1 MPRLSSSVVA
11 PAPYPGAPVRRAGKL
26 PSMLVLRS
34 VSLHRFKAAF
44 DPPAVE
50 LGPFSLLIGRNGSGK
65 STVLEALQWIDTT
78 LRRDAREAT
87 ERYRGVLDVVNL
99 RSQVNVPY
107 FGVDLLWEENRTQG
121 RRYNYHLK
129 VVASDDNT
137 PVIIEE
143 TLTASSGDIPSEE
156 LIRTSDTGR
165 QLVHGGI
172 TVQEPDRLALGL
184 LGSVTTSGDAG
195 TLLRDWWTGA
205 VFLRLSPS
213 RLAESALA
221 HRRSFDPLL
230 DEEGHN
236 LPALL
241 NELSIDQRTNLVEA
255 IRDVLPSMRDV
266 QVSTEGSERN
276 QRANYALLERMPY
289 RGRAGKYQFPI
300 PAWMLSEG
308 TRRLTAILALLTHD
322 PPPSLLCIEEVENG
336 LDPWTIQAVIGHLR
350 QASDRESQ
358 IVLTTHSPWLLDNVP
373 LDSVLLV
380 RREEGNTIYAR
391 FDALAD
397 VAAFDPSLPPGTRYI
412 NMEQ

>member
-1 MPRLSSSVVA
+1 VVA
-11 PAPYPGAPVRRAGKL
+11 HNPVDLIGRL
-26 PSMLVLRS
+26 DHVLVLSS

-44 DPPAVE
+44 DPPPVK
-50 LGPFSLLIGRNGSGK
+50 LQPFSLLIGRNGSGK

-99 RSQVNVPY
+99 RSQGKVPY
-107 FGVDLLWEENRTQG
+107 FEVELVWDDTEKPSP
-121 RRYNYHLK
+121 RYRYTVK
-129 VVASDDNT
+129 VISSEDNT
-137 PVIIEE
+137 PEISQESLRVIS
-143 TLTASSGDIPSEE
+143 ADGAFEE
-156 LIRTSDTGR
+156 LIRTTADGR
-165 QLVHGGI
+165 QLVDGGI
-172 TVQEPDRLALGL
+172 TVQEPDRLALAL
-184 LGSVTTSGDAG
+184 LGSIRSSNGASAV
-195 TLLRDWWTGA
+195 LRDWWTDA

-241 NELSIDQRTNLVEA
+241 NELSDSQRTSLVRA
-255 IRDVLPSMRDV
+255 IQEVLPGMRGV
-266 QVSTEGSERN
+266 EVSTEGSERN

-308 TRRLTAILALLTHD
+308 TRRLTAILALLVHD
-322 PPPSLLCIEEVENG
+322 PPPSILCIEEVENG
-336 LDPWTIQAVIGHLR
+336 LDPWTVQAVLQHLR
-350 QASDRESQ
+350 QSSDEKTQ
-358 IVLTTHSPWLLDNVP
+358 VVLTTHSPWLLDHVP

-380 RREEGNTIYAR
+380 RREEGNTIYER
-391 FDALAD
+391 FGDLD
-397 VAAFDPSLPPGTRYI
+397 TVAAFDPSLPAGTRYV
-412 NMEQ
+412 NVEQ